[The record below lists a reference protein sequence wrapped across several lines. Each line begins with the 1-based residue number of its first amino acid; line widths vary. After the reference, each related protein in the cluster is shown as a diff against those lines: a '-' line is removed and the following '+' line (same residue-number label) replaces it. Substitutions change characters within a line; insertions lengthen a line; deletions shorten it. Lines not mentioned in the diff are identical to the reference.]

1 MKIISVFDIETG
13 PLPKEQLDAIKP
25 EFVANKTL
33 KDPEKIKADLE
44 AKERDWYER
53 AALDATTGKVLC
65 IGMASGLASAD
76 VAGMGVAE
84 EALIERFWN
93 WLELRL
99 SRSERCVGFAI
110 KHFDLPFLMRRS
122 WALGVEI
129 PRIVTRGR
137 FWHDDIIDLHE
148 LWRCG
153 NYDQKVSLDALSKML
168 GVGAKNGDGADFQK
182 LWDSDRKAA
191 VEYVLHDLKLTRL
204 CAERMLGLKQQEEMP
219 HLKPTETTLAEAP
232 KNA

>member
-13 PLPKEQLDAIKP
+13 PLGKDWLDNIKP

-53 AALDATTGKVLC
+53 AALDATTGKVIC

-76 VAGMGVAE
+76 VCGQGVAE
-84 EALIERFWN
+84 EAIIERFWN

-99 SRSERCVGFAI
+99 ARSEQCVGFAI
-110 KHFDLPFLMRRS
+110 KYFDLPFLVRRS
-122 WALGVEI
+122 WALNVEV
-129 PRIVTRGR
+129 PRIIMRGR
-137 FWHDDIIDLHE
+137 YWHDDIIDLQD

-153 NYDQKVSLDALSKML
+153 NYEQKVSLDILAKTLALGEKT
-168 GVGAKNGDGADFQK
+168 GDGADFQK
-182 LWDSDRKAA
+182 LWDTDRKAA
-191 VEYVLHDLKLTRL
+191 IEYVLHDLKLTRL
-204 CAERMLGLKQQEEMP
+204 CAERMLGIKQVEEMP
-219 HLKPTETTLAEAP
+219 HLKPTETKLFDAP
-232 KNA
+232 K